1 MGEHRPRGIQRPPVH
16 QRDVLGGVLADRLSA
31 ERLLV
36 AHVAVEGELAEG
48 ARDDVLL
55 HRRLPYRPHQQR
67 GHQHVAAEVGGE
79 IGQPCHELLAV
90 RQQLGASHLPL
101 EPPEPVG
108 VRPVRSHGGLEPPEV
123 VVEDLVAGER
133 GERRRVGAHPH
144 AEPHGAPGAGAEG
157 DRPPVEGRLGL
168 AGIALEL
175 QGQVVPAVEARLLD
189 PDRPGVAAPAP
200 GHDRLEPAAETGDG
214 PGTQQRQVARALPHG
229 QALHPADQPD
239 QLGLGKRRRAQGE
252 RIVPRIAEVPLHP
265 HRAEEEE
272 SDQQGRGGLQPVGHR
287 APGAGA
293 GHDRT
298 RGAPREGGGPARR
311 IPRGEPHALVG
322 GVGPE
327 VHDPAPPA
335 IEVDLEGVPAR
346 VPVHPGLVSLVGG
359 GVVDPRLGKGEVGRN
374 RVRPEDNRRR
384 EQEYGEAHTGR
395 IVLP

>member
-1 MGEHRPRGIQRPPVH
+1 MSFSPYVSSSAPRTSRSSRRSRSGWAGSAATAAWNRRKSSLKISSRES
-16 QRDVLGGVLADRLSA
+16 GVSA
-31 ERLLV
+31 
-36 AHVAVEGELAEG
+36 
-48 ARDDVLL
+48 
-55 HRRLPYRPHQQR
+55 
-67 GHQHVAAEVGGE
+67 
-79 IGQPCHELLAV
+79 
-90 RQQLGASHLPL
+90 GASVLTLTPRRT
-101 EPPEPVG
+101 G
-108 VRPVRSHGGLEPPEV
+108 RPVR
-123 VVEDLVAGER
+123 
-133 GERRRVGAHPH
+133 ERRVTVLPSRVASVSP
-144 AEPHGAPGAGAEG
+144 ASPSSSRARWF
-157 DRPPVEGRLGL
+157 RPSKLGCSTRTVQTL
-168 AGIALEL
+168 
-175 QGQVVPAVEARLLD
+175 PR
-189 PDRPGVAAPAP
+189 RPLVTTGSSRPRRPAP
-200 GHDRLEPAAETGDG
+200 HDRDPAF
-214 PGTQQRQVARALPHG
+214 PLPHG